1 MNRSFEHDPEPLC
14 INAVDVEEF
23 LERRGRPGMASY
35 VRDLAMR
42 DRQTTL
48 RIDLITKRHYADMQE
63 LYERLAKYEPPAEQ
77 HERTR
82 YTPPPEASD

>member
-1 MNRSFEHDPEPLC
+1 MNYDPEPLC
-14 INAVDVEEF
+14 ITAVDVEEF

-35 VRDLAMR
+35 VRHLAMR

-48 RIDLITKRHYADMQE
+48 RIDQINQRHHEDMQE
-63 LYERLAKYEPPAEQ
+63 LYERLAKYEPPVQ
-77 HERTR
+77 HERTS